1 MNKRGKKSTEKTKQN
16 AASVKSAAVSGG
28 KKKPEPATQ
37 SEQPK
42 PPKPVDGKEK
52 AGDQG
57 QGATDCPGS
66 GKGSHAGA

>member
-28 KKKPEPATQ
+28 KKKPEPAKQ
-37 SEQPK
+37 PEQAGPL
-42 PPKPVDGKEK
+42 KPVDRKKK
-52 AGDQG
+52 ADDQV

-66 GKGSHAGA
+66 GKGSNAGA